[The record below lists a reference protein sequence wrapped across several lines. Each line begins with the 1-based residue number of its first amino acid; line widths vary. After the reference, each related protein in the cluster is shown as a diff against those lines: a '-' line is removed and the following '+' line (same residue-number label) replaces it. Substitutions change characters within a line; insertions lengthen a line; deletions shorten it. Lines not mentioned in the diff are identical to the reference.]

1 MEENVWVIKS
11 LKSNNKMEKKLAIRG
26 HITRGKE
33 VIEIFLMLGGKNF
46 YNLNGGI
53 DDEYYYID
61 NNGFIN
67 SGLNYIEN
75 WEEKFTPFILE
86 EFLKKFPYKIGDKVN
101 SPCKGC
107 VKTITSMEWDSYLNT
122 VTYKLDDKIYTN
134 INQLEI
140 VNNLPTI
147 PTYNEWITFE
157 EGCEL
162 PNEWEGVIVAAP
174 QHKSKTM
181 HCVYINGQFHT
192 LGIRDQVIIPKKFMR
207 IDVSNITMKDAY
219 TYGKKVSKK

>member
-1 MEENVWVIKS
+1 
-11 LKSNNKMEKKLAIRG
+11 MEKKLAIIG
-26 HITRGKE
+26 HPLEGDK
-33 VIEIFLMLGGKNF
+33 VIEILKMLGGRDVG
-46 YNLNGGI
+46 YNGLNSQY
-53 DDEYYYID
+53 YYYID
-61 NNGFIN
+61 EYGNIAGTAELPNNKILFIIYT
-67 SGLNYIEN
+67 L
-75 WEEKFTPFILE
+75 K
-86 EFLKKFPYKIGDKVN
+86 EFLEKFPYKIGDKVN
-101 SPCKGC
+101 SPCKGY
-107 VKTITSMEWDSYLNT
+107 VKTITSMKWDSYLNT

-174 QHKSKTM
+174 QHKSKTI

-207 IDVSNITMKDAY
+207 INVSNITMKDAY